1 MAGLEIVVSAAID
14 MLRPIGKRDGR
25 VEMLPTLQ
33 AIALRPAG
41 RAVRE
46 IACLSAR
53 DSIFCSMIV
62 GCGATDFMMRCIALV
77 VCWMLEIYHIGV
89 RVGPPPVGRVI
100 EYGTV
105 Y

>member
-41 RAVRE
+41 RAVR
-46 IACLSAR
+46 SAR
-53 DSIFCSMIV
+53 DSSILF
-62 GCGATDFMMRCIALV
+62 
-77 VCWMLEIYHIGV
+77 
-89 RVGPPPVGRVI
+89 
-100 EYGTV
+100 
-105 Y
+105 

>member
-1 MAGLEIVVSAAID
+1 MAGLEIVVSAAIDD

-53 DSIFCSMIV
+53 DSIFCSNNGIV
-62 GCGATDFMMRCIALV
+62 GCGATDFMMR
-77 VCWMLEIYHIGV
+77 
-89 RVGPPPVGRVI
+89 
-100 EYGTV
+100 
-105 Y
+105 